1 MHALGPIRALRPR
14 LQRLAASLVKRR
26 TPIAA
31 EPRDPPRDFALRP
44 PRVFLSRQIPIAV
57 ARSRRPRPHLVAMAV
72 PPAKAPSPKRV
83 NGDKSPKASKAKAK
97 APRRTSPTEDIE
109 DLIGKHPS
117 LASVRDDAP
126 RLKDELLA
134 WYDKSHRI
142 LPWRRNFHSQ
152 HAPPPPGPR
161 GDGAE
166 PREYW
171 AGCDTAGAPANVP
184 LHQYAYGVWVSEVMS
199 QQTQIERVAQYW
211 LKWVERW
218 PDVSALAAATREEVN
233 ESWAGL
239 GYYRRAGFLLD
250 GARHVV
256 ESNGASF
263 PDDAEGLAHVP
274 GVGPY
279 TAAAVASIAFGEPV
293 AAVDGN
299 VIRVCTRLAAV
310 TGGGDAA
317 KPSSDAAKAVRL
329 CADWLIG
336 SSRPGD
342 FNQAMMELGAT
353 VCTPKAPACGRCPLR
368 EGCAGAA
375 LELAGTR
382 PGFKVTD
389 LPEKEKKP
397 EKREERVAVKV
408 VERRPPGVAEG
419 GVESSFL
426 LVRRPEGGLL
436 GGLWEF
442 PSAIETT
449 EPSDGEDFYAK
460 CAAVV
465 DACTAGGTAGGSSG
479 TVRVS
484 RVSPLGEV
492 THTFSHVRHTYVAQ
506 HEVWEVASDG
516 DEKRSGGGT
525 GGAREWR
532 WVTATELET
541 LGLSSGVRK
550 IYELLTKREKAKK
563 APRESAI
570 GKLFAKKAKRGE

>member
-14 LQRLAASLVKRR
+14 LQRLTATLVKRR

-31 EPRDPPRDFALRP
+31 EPRDPPRDIALRP

-83 NGDKSPKASKAKAK
+83 NGDKSPKATKAKAK
-97 APRRTSPTEDIE
+97 APTRSPTEDIE

-117 LASVRDDAP
+117 LASIRDDAP
-126 RLKDELLA
+126 RLRDELLA

-142 LPWRRNFHSQ
+142 LPWRRNFQSR

-161 GDGAE
+161 GDGCE
-166 PREYW
+166 PKEYW
-171 AGCDTAGAPANVP
+171 AGCDERGAPADIP
-184 LHQYAYGVWVSEVMS
+184 RDQYAYGVWVSEIMS
-199 QQTQIERVAQYW
+199 QQTQIERVARYW
-211 LKWVERW
+211 LRWTERW
-218 PDVSALAAATREEVN
+218 PDASALASATREEVN
-233 ESWAGL
+233 EAWAGL

-250 GARHVV
+250 GARHVT
-256 ESNGASF
+256 SSGGGF
-263 PDDAEGLAHVP
+263 PNDAKGLASVP

-279 TAAAVASIAFGEPV
+279 TAAAIASIAFDEPV

-317 KPSSDAAKAVRL
+317 KPSSDAAKAVRA
-329 CADWLIG
+329 CADWLI
-336 SSRPGD
+336 SSTRPGD

-353 VCTPKAPACGRCPLR
+353 VCTPKAPACGTCPLR
-368 EGCAGAA
+368 SGCAGAA
-375 LELAGTR
+375 LELAGG
-382 PGFKVTD
+382 GFKVTD

-397 EKREERVAVKV
+397 EKREERVAVRV
-408 VERRPPGVAEG
+408 VERKGGRDGDPGPPPS
-419 GVESSFL
+419 ESSFL

-442 PSAIETT
+442 PSATT
-449 EPSDGEDFYAK
+449 TSEPSDSAFYAS
-460 CAAVV
+460 CANVV
-465 DACTAGGTAGGSSG
+465 DACAGGGTAGSSG
-479 TVRVS
+479 KVRVS
-484 RVSPLGEV
+484 RVDLGEV

-506 HEVWEVASDG
+506 HEVWEMSDDDSAPSTRG
-516 DEKRSGGGT
+516 DTAGG
-525 GGAREWR
+525 REWR

-570 GKLFAKKAKRGE
+570 GKLFAKKAKPGE

>member
-14 LQRLAASLVKRR
+14 LQRLTASLVKRR

-31 EPRDPPRDFALRP
+31 EPRDPPRDIALRP
-44 PRVFLSRQIPIAV
+44 SHVFLSRQIPIAV
-57 ARSRRPRPHLVAMAV
+57 ARSRPRAHLVAMAV
-72 PPAKAPSPKRV
+72 PPSPKRV
-83 NGDKSPKASKAKAK
+83 NGNKSPKAAKAKAK
-97 APRRTSPTEDIE
+97 APARSPTEDIE

-117 LASVRDDAP
+117 LASIRDDAP
-126 RLKDELLA
+126 RLRDELLA

-142 LPWRRNFHSQ
+142 LPWRRNFHSH

-161 GDGAE
+161 GDGCE
-166 PREYW
+166 PKEYW
-171 AGCDTAGAPANVP
+171 AGCRETGAPTNVP
-184 LHQYAYGVWVSEVMS
+184 RDQYAYGVWVSEIMS

-211 LKWVERW
+211 LRWTERW
-218 PDVSALAAATREEVN
+218 PDVSSLASATREEVN
-233 ESWAGL
+233 ELWAGL

-256 ESNGASF
+256 DNCDTIF
-263 PDDAEGLAHVP
+263 PNDAKGLANVP

-279 TAAAVASIAFGEPV
+279 TAAAIASIAFDEPV

-329 CADWLIG
+329 CADWLIDN
-336 SSRPGD
+336 STRPGD
-342 FNQAMMELGAT
+342 FNQARMELGAT
-353 VCTPKAPACGRCPLR
+353 VCTPKAPACGQCPLR
-368 EGCAGAA
+368 VGCAGAA
-375 LELAGTR
+375 LESAGSS
-382 PGFKVTD
+382 GFKVTD

-397 EKREERVAVKV
+397 EKREERVAVRV
-408 VERRPPGVAEG
+408 VERKGGMRDGVPGPP
-419 GVESSFL
+419 ESSFL

-442 PSAIETT
+442 PSANVPDNL
-449 EPSDGEDFYAK
+449 EPGDPDFYAS
-460 CAAVV
+460 CADVV
-465 DACTAGGTAGGSSG
+465 HSCGSSG
-479 TVRVS
+479 KFSKS
-484 RVSPLGEV
+484 RVGLGEV

-506 HEVWEVASDG
+506 HEVWETSADDDG
-516 DEKRSGGGT
+516 DEAPPTRGDTAGG
-525 GGAREWR
+525 REWR
-532 WVTATELET
+532 WVTATELQT

-550 IYELLTKREKAKK
+550 IYELLTKREQAKK